1 MPTKHVVNC
10 ATGEQSY
17 VEMTDEEIAA
27 QQAMA
32 DAAAALDAEQAEVA
46 AAKAAAR
53 ASGNAKL
60 VELGLTDDEIAALT
74 T

>member
-1 MPTKHVVNC
+1 MPIKHVVNC

-17 VEMTDEEIAA
+17 VEMSDEEVAA

-32 DAAAALDAEQAEVA
+32 DASAALDAEQAEAA
-46 AAKAAAR
+46 AAKAADR

-60 VELGLTDDEIAALT
+60 KELGLTDDEITALVD
-74 T
+74 

>member
-17 VEMTDEEIAA
+17 AEMTDEEVAA

-32 DAAAALDAEQAEVA
+32 DSAAALDAEQAEAATAKA
-46 AAKAAAR
+46 AAKA
-53 ASGNAKL
+53 SGDAKL
-60 VELGLTDDEIAALT
+60 KELGLTDEEIAAR
-74 T
+74 